1 MPETYYNYQHSV
13 NDFLRINNN
22 RFLDEPTIR
31 VIDSKKTLLEFK
43 VTEKTLKEVGINF
56 PTPLLPHYTKFD
68 IHRAY
73 VIDAASIRA
82 GYGYFCGE
90 VANAVDNAV
99 TNGILRGAAAVAV
112 KMDLSKFDGLTGLK
126 ETHKILQV
134 DIFMY
139 NDEIIPGK

>member
-1 MPETYYNYQHSV
+1 MPETYYNNNHPA

-22 RFLDEPTIR
+22 RFFEEPTIR
-31 VIDSKKTLLEFK
+31 VIDAKKTLVQFK
-43 VTEKTLKEVGINF
+43 VTEKTLRELGINF

-73 VIDAASIRA
+73 VIDANAINA

-90 VANAVDNAV
+90 VANAVDSAV
-99 TNGILRGAAAVAV
+99 TNGILNSAAAVAV
-112 KMDLSKFDGLTGLK
+112 KMDLSYFDNLTGLQNCN
-126 ETHKILQV
+126 KILQV

-139 NDEIIPGK
+139 NDKMAPDK